1 MGVEY
6 FLSIVPYF
14 SQIIQISS
22 KDTYIITF
30 VTLAPFTVMSIDCEM
45 MACVNPKSTKN
56 INATKMNTKTF
67 ISTKTI
73 VAFIF
78 GSLGCKMLRNL

>member
-1 MGVEY
+1 MS
-6 FLSIVPYF
+6 FVPYF
-14 SQIIQISS
+14 SQIIQISI
-22 KDTYIITF
+22 KDTHIITF
-30 VTLAPFTVMSIDCEM
+30 VTLAPLIVMSIDCEM

-56 INATKMNTKTF
+56 MNATKMNTKTF

-73 VAFIF
+73 VVFIF